1 MTTVSDKRRLQNEDT
16 ARAALR
22 GSRFA
27 ERASNWPSVMI
38 FADGERA
45 TIYVDVTNGAVE
57 VIAPDHAPRFISLGS
72 GLLDAVERM
81 LEQ

>member
-1 MTTVSDKRRLQNEDT
+1 MKVSDKRRLEYEDT
-16 ARAALR
+16 ARAALK
-22 GSRFA
+22 GSRFV
-27 ERASNWPSVMI
+27 ERASGWPSVLV
-38 FADGERA
+38 FADDERA

-57 VIAPDHAPRFISLGS
+57 IVAPNRAPRFITLGS